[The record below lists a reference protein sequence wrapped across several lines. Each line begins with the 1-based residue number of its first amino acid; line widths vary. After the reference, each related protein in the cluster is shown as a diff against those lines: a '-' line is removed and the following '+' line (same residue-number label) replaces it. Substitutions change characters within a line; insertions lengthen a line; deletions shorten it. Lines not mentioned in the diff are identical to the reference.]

1 MKKIDSESKGITGF
15 LRSFKQIVEDL
26 NKEKEIKK
34 IVFTGNKFTCTPFVE
49 LLTYVIRSMNKEIIY
64 VPAINLDD
72 PYRVI
77 LSNVDCE
84 FVKGGDPYSPEL
96 VIIMGGLAM
105 PGGPDIPSVEK
116 FLEKIGNKDKKV
128 IGVCFMSIFE
138 KSGWCNV
145 IPFDYMIDIFMD
157 SSIFRR

>member
-15 LRSFKQIVEDL
+15 LRSFKQIVEEID
-26 NKEKEIKK
+26 KEKEINK

-72 PYRVI
+72 PYKVV
-77 LSNVDCE
+77 LSNVDCD
-84 FVKGGDPYSPEL
+84 FVKGGDPYNPDL
-96 VIIMGGLAM
+96 VIVMGGLAM
-105 PGGPDIPSVEK
+105 PGGPEIPSVGK

-128 IGVCFMSIFE
+128 IGICFMSIFE
-138 KSGWCNV
+138 KSGWCDI
-145 IPFDYMIDIFMD
+145 IPFDHMIDIFMD

>member
-15 LRSFKQIVEDL
+15 LRSFKQIVEEID
-26 NKEKEIKK
+26 KEKEIKK

-72 PYRVI
+72 PYKVV
-77 LSNVDCE
+77 LSNVDCD
-84 FVKGGDPYSPEL
+84 FVKGGDPYNPDL
-96 VIIMGGLAM
+96 VILMGGLAM
-105 PGGPDIPSVEK
+105 PGGPEIPSVGK
-116 FLEKIGNKDKKV
+116 FLEKIGNKDKRV
-128 IGVCFMSIFE
+128 IGICFMSIFE
-138 KSGWCNV
+138 KSGWCDI
-145 IPFDYMIDIFMD
+145 IPFDHMIDIFMD

>member
-15 LRSFKQIVEDL
+15 LRSFKQIVEEID
-26 NKEKEIKK
+26 KEKEIKK

-72 PYRVI
+72 PYKVV
-77 LSNVDCE
+77 LSNVDCD
-84 FVKGGDPYSPEL
+84 FVKGGDPYNPDL
-96 VIIMGGLAM
+96 VIVMGGLAM
-105 PGGPDIPSVEK
+105 PGGPEIPSVGK

-128 IGVCFMSIFE
+128 IGICFMSIFE
-138 KSGWCNV
+138 KSGWCDI
-145 IPFDYMIDIFMD
+145 IPFDHMIDIFMD